1 MGSIRKFGR
10 GSCCLLRILEC
21 PVVFAALSMDQ
32 RAVREKPSR
41 GYRVELH
48 LDRERAIGTMVL
60 NLWVATPQLA
70 TQTRCAL

>member
-1 MGSIRKFGR
+1 
-10 GSCCLLRILEC
+10 
-21 PVVFAALSMDQ
+21 MDQ